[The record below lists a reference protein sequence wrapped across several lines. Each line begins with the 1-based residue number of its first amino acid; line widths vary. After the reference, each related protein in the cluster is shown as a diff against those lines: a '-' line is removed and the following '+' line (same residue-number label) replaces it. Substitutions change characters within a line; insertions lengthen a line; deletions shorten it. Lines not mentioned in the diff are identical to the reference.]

1 MDKERLCYG
10 DNGLDGIDIPEHNP
24 FETDMCFFG
33 GLTQDELEDEVDKE
47 FSEDAGYERG
57 E

>member
-1 MDKERLCYG
+1 MNGERMCYG
-10 DNGLDGIDIPEHNP
+10 DNGLDGIDNPEHNP

-33 GLTQDELEDEVDKE
+33 GLTQDELEDEIDQQN
-47 FSEDAGYERG
+47 SEE

>member
-24 FETDMCFFG
+24 FETDMCIFG

-47 FSEDAGYERG
+47 FSEDAGY
-57 E
+57 